1 MRKKFALKIIILLAL
16 AFTAIFPAGQAFA
29 EDEKKDVEEQL
40 QESVRDQLKDLDTSL
55 FDKFIYSLDEP
66 RYRIFGAGT
75 FKDKLLKV
83 ISGEVPADIE
93 DTLSVFA
100 EIFFAEALRAIPI
113 FASIAA
119 VAILSSLL
127 TFAKS
132 EKFNSGQIVYF
143 VCYIAIVVIVLN
155 IIYQIVKNVNSNLKV
170 MNELMGLVFPVL
182 LTLMTAS
189 GSAMAGTIY
198 QPAVALLCGSATGI
212 IINIIVPLFVGSII
226 LSVVSNLTDKVKVS
240 KFADFFKSCGQWVT
254 GILFTVF
261 MAFLSIQGI
270 TASTHDSVS
279 IRAVKY
285 AISNS
290 IPLVGGY
297 IKEGFDLIVGGTLLI
312 KNAVGV
318 SGLVLFFCHIITPLM
333 SIIICSLG
341 LKLVAAV
348 CEPLCDPKIPAFL
361 QGVAKNF
368 SLLLAAFVS
377 VCFMFTI
384 TVMLILMTSNSV
396 MI

>member
-1 MRKKFALKIIILLAL
+1 MRKGYALKIIISL
-16 AFTAIFPAGQAFA
+16 AFAAIGLLPAGAAFA
-29 EDEKKDVEEQL
+29 EGEPQNVEEQL
-40 QESVRDQLKDLDTSL
+40 QENIEQQLGDLDTSL
-55 FDKFIYSLDEP
+55 FDKFIYSLDDP
-66 RYRIFGAGT
+66 RYKIFGATT
-75 FKDKLLKV
+75 FKDKLRKV

-93 DTLSVFA
+93 DALSVFA
-100 EIFFAEALRAIPI
+100 EIFFAEALKAIPV

-132 EKFNSGQIVYF
+132 EKSNSGQIVYF

-155 IIYQIVKNVNSNLKV
+155 MIYQIVKNINSSLRL

-212 IINIIVPLFVGSII
+212 IINVIVPLFVGSII

-318 SGLVLFFCHIITPLM
+318 SGLVLFFCYIITPLM

-361 QGVAKNF
+361 LGVAKNF
-368 SLLLAAFVS
+368 SLLLAAFIS

-384 TVMLILMTSNSV
+384 TVMLILMTSNAV
-396 MI
+396 IV

>member
-1 MRKKFALKIIILLAL
+1 
-16 AFTAIFPAGQAFA
+16 
-29 EDEKKDVEEQL
+29 
-40 QESVRDQLKDLDTSL
+40 
-55 FDKFIYSLDEP
+55 
-66 RYRIFGAGT
+66 
-75 FKDKLLKV
+75 
-83 ISGEVPADIE
+83 
-93 DTLSVFA
+93 
-100 EIFFAEALRAIPI
+100 
-113 FASIAA
+113 
-119 VAILSSLL
+119 
-127 TFAKS
+127 
-132 EKFNSGQIVYF
+132 
-143 VCYIAIVVIVLN
+143 
-155 IIYQIVKNVNSNLKV
+155 
-170 MNELMGLVFPVL
+170 
-182 LTLMTAS
+182 
-189 GSAMAGTIY
+189 
-198 QPAVALLCGSATGI
+198 
-212 IINIIVPLFVGSII
+212 
-226 LSVVSNLTDKVKVS
+226 
-240 KFADFFKSCGQWVT
+240 
-254 GILFTVF
+254 

>member
-1 MRKKFALKIIILLAL
+1 MRNSFRRACATSLK
-16 AFTAIFPAGQAFA
+16 T
-29 EDEKKDVEEQL
+29 
-40 QESVRDQLKDLDTSL
+40 DTSL
-55 FDKFIYSLDEP
+55 FDKFIYSLDGHTGFSEQ
-66 RYRIFGAGT
+66 A
-75 FKDKLLKV
+75 KDKLLKV

-198 QPAVALLCGSATGI
+198 QPAVAL
-212 IINIIVPLFVGSII
+212 
-226 LSVVSNLTDKVKVS
+226 
-240 KFADFFKSCGQWVT
+240 
-254 GILFTVF
+254 
-261 MAFLSIQGI
+261 
-270 TASTHDSVS
+270 
-279 IRAVKY
+279 RA
-285 AISNS
+285 
-290 IPLVGGY
+290 
-297 IKEGFDLIVGGTLLI
+297 
-312 KNAVGV
+312 
-318 SGLVLFFCHIITPLM
+318 
-333 SIIICSLG
+333 
-341 LKLVAAV
+341 AAPRV
-348 CEPLCDPKIPAFL
+348 
-361 QGVAKNF
+361 
-368 SLLLAAFVS
+368 
-377 VCFMFTI
+377 
-384 TVMLILMTSNSV
+384 
-396 MI
+396 

>member
-312 KNAVGV
+312 KNSVGV

>member
-16 AFTAIFPAGQAFA
+16 AFTAIFPVGQAFA